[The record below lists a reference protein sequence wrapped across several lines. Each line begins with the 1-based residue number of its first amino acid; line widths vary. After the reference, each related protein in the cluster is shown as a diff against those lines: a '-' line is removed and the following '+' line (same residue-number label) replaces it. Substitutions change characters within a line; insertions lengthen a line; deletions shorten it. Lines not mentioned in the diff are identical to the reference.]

1 MRQLPAS
8 DLILLDPYILGQL
21 KKLQEGQIFY
31 IDTVFNVWVHSCLI
45 LTKTSDIKLE
55 DTH

>member
-1 MRQLPAS
+1 MRQLSAS

-45 LTKTSDIKLE
+45 LTKTSDRKLE

>member
-21 KKLQEGQIFY
+21 KKLQEGQIF
-31 IDTVFNVWVHSCLI
+31 ILI
-45 LTKTSDIKLE
+45 LSLMYESIPAWSWPRQVIE
-55 DTH
+55 S